1 MEQFDIEEVNSP
13 EELLTVKIL
22 LEEYWN
28 SLGFNHQT
36 FGFGD
41 ELDSLPGAFARPKG
55 RLAMAI
61 LSGRAV
67 ACVAMRPLD
76 VNSCEMKRLFVRPS
90 ARGHGVAQKLLDW
103 LISEAIRRLFQDA
116 GRHLAENG
124 SGSPSLQTIWLYADR
139 ALFPD
144 SNSRRYLSPT
154 ELALIANCPSHA
166 PTLTAWLQGS
176 SSTPRSVS
184 RLSCKTS
191 TS

>member
-1 MEQFDIEEVNSP
+1 MAGAIAKASIHSSSAMQRPTTNWIVNARNSPWLSQRLGYSIRKLLRLIRGRSLLRRRNFGRRRQSPDVEQFDIEEVNSQ
-13 EELLTVKIL
+13 EKLLTVKIL

-41 ELDSLPGAFARPKG
+41 ELDGLPGAFARPLG

-90 ARGHGVAQKLLDW
+90 ARGHGVAQKLLGW
-103 LISEAIRRLFQDA
+103 LVSEARSEGYSRM
-116 GRHLAENG
+116 LAD
-124 SGSPSLQTIWLYADR
+124 P
-139 ALFPD
+139 
-144 SNSRRYLSPT
+144 
-154 ELALIANCPSHA
+154 
-166 PTLTAWLQGS
+166 
-176 SSTPRSVS
+176 
-184 RLSCKTS
+184 
-191 TS
+191 

>member
-1 MEQFDIEEVNSP
+1 MEQFDIVEVNSP

-41 ELDSLPGAFARPKG
+41 ELDSLPGAFARPQG

-76 VNSCEMKRLFVRPS
+76 ANSYEMKRLFVRPS
-90 ARGHGVAQKLLDW
+90 ARGHGIAQTLLDW
-103 LISEAIRRLFQDA
+103 LVSEARSEGYSRMLADTLPRMEAALRLYKQF
-116 GRHLAENG
+116 GFTRIE
-124 SGSPSLQTIWLYADR
+124 PY
-139 ALFPD
+139 
-144 SNSRRYLSPT
+144 SPT
-154 ELALIANCPSHA
+154 
-166 PTLTAWLQGS
+166 PTPGAIYLQ
-176 SSTPRSVS
+176 
-184 RLSCKTS
+184 LKL
-191 TS
+191 

>member
-41 ELDSLPGAFARPKG
+41 ELDSLPGAFARPQG

-76 VNSCEMKRLFVRPS
+76 ANSYEMKRLFVRPS
-90 ARGHGVAQKLLDW
+90 ARGHGIAQTLLDW
-103 LISEAIRRLFQDA
+103 LVSEARSEGYSRMLADTLPRMEAALRLYKQF
-116 GRHLAENG
+116 GFTRIE
-124 SGSPSLQTIWLYADR
+124 PY
-139 ALFPD
+139 
-144 SNSRRYLSPT
+144 SPT
-154 ELALIANCPSHA
+154 
-166 PTLTAWLQGS
+166 PTPGAIYLQ
-176 SSTPRSVS
+176 
-184 RLSCKTS
+184 LKL
-191 TS
+191 